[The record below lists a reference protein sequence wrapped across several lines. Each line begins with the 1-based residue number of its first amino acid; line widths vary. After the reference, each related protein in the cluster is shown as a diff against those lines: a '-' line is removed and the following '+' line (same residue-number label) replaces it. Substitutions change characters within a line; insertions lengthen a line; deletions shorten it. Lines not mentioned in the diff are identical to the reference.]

1 MVIGERVR
9 PVQRLLQRRDLHPQ
23 PATGQLGQRLRI
35 PAAADQRLHDLPGG
49 HPVQIRDHHR
59 QLQQSILE
67 QLLGS
72 LLLPGTLLGQMPT
85 VAGQRTQPSDLLR
98 RHETARDHAPLGDL
112 GQPHAV
118 GSIRLRP
125 AGQRLD
131 LLGVQQVAVE
141 PLGLQPEERRLPV
154 IRRCLHHHR
163 RHPMAAQ
170 PVGHRQDLPLGRAE
184 AAHLVRPPVRV
195 RLARHP
201 DTGFQRALADIEC
214 SHPLHVQRLVVD
226 LLHHPPHLHL
236 DAATC
241 ATGRGAE
248 GDTEIWPACSKRQGT
263 TLNENRLPASDS
275 STDSR
280 RAPRSY
286 DVTDGHPPIFTRT
299 EPRGH
304 IDSSDSRLD
313 VTAAARRR
321 CRAHRAP
328 ASRRYPTP
336 E

>member
-1 MVIGERVR
+1 
-9 PVQRLLQRRDLHPQ
+9 
-23 PATGQLGQRLRI
+23 
-35 PAAADQRLHDLPGG
+35 
-49 HPVQIRDHHR
+49 
-59 QLQQSILE
+59 
-67 QLLGS
+67 
-72 LLLPGTLLGQMPT
+72 MPT

-170 PVGHRQDLPLGRAE
+170 PIGQRQDLPLGRAE
-184 AAHLVRPPVRV
+184 AAHLVRPPPRV

-214 SHPLHVQRLVVD
+214 SHPLDVQRLVVD

-286 DVTDGHPPIFTRT
+286 DVTDGHPPIFTKDRRPAGTLTHLTLVSTLPPPRADGAALIAHPQAGGTPPRSSGTGAVAVGLLGRLPNRDKLNDAPNAPYVIERT
-299 EPRGH
+299 AGAPPDLTRVRLTPVRRTSTPRTGLV
-304 IDSSDSRLD
+304 DGLC
-313 VTAAARRR
+313 AR
-321 CRAHRAP
+321 
-328 ASRRYPTP
+328 
-336 E
+336 